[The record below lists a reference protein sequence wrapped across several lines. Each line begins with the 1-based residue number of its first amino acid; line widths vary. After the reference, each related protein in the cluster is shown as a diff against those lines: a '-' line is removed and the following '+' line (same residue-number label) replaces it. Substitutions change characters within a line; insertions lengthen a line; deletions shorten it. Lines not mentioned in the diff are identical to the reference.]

1 MSVCSLFWIQS
12 TSLINNTFFS
22 LCIQYSADFHILV
35 INGARLF
42 AYVYSTVKKTPQKCV
57 YLTNCISAL
66 VWTSV
71 ALLVWTRFK
80 LSNGHWHVHNEVRF
94 WTCYILNVQVLHLS
108 FKTIVMFKFTNFVLS
123 FVTIGFFT
131 SIYCWGCIVRQMLL
145 FLESVYLEKVKSL
158 DRHLLL
164 SSYVNLFIV
173 VPVLLCI
180 QKHRWGGFLIVPY
193 VVSNTLQLE

>member
-1 MSVCSLFWIQS
+1 MTLRNNGSNWMSVCSLFWIQS

-22 LCIQYSADFHILV
+22 MCIQYSADFHILV

-42 AYVYSTVKKTPQKCV
+42 AYVYSTVKKAPQKCV
-57 YLTNCISAL
+57 YLTNWISAL

-108 FKTIVMFKFTNFVLS
+108 FKTIVMFKFSNIFCHLS
-123 FVTIGFFT
+123 PLVSSHLYIAEGA
-131 SIYCWGCIVRQMLL
+131 S
-145 FLESVYLEKVKSL
+145 SVKC
-158 DRHLLL
+158 
-164 SSYVNLFIV
+164 SY
-173 VPVLLCI
+173 LCI
-180 QKHRWGGFLIVPY
+180 
-193 VVSNTLQLE
+193 S